1 MTLIRAP
8 QAFRLLEI
16 QCRNIPAN
24 SSLASSSTERTPF
37 SERALQLFDWGHLFD
52 ARNDGVRVGVFKS
65 LSRKPMEKFVFRA
78 CTCVLARTL
87 NLISTWTRWWR
98 NGCAQIKITN
108 QNWSW
113 QSLMK
118 TLRKMMRLTRKAKLS
133 SQTFA
138 FEIDLW
144 TEVVHKDQTQAFC
157 RHLKNE
163 VAPSF
168 RAWALITQLNEL
180 VWLRSFVCHICCPWK
195 VLHGS

>member
-1 MTLIRAP
+1 MKKY
-8 QAFRLLEI
+8 
-16 QCRNIPAN
+16 
-24 SSLASSSTERTPF
+24 SSLASSSTERTSF
-37 SERALQLFDWGHLFD
+37 SERALQFRGAEKKSLD
-52 ARNDGVRVGVFKS
+52 ARNDGARVGVFKS
-65 LSRKPMEKFVFRA
+65 LSRKFMEKFVFRA

-87 NLISTWTRWWR
+87 NLISTSTCWWR
-98 NGCAQIKITN
+98 NGCAQIRITN

-118 TLRKMMRLTRKAKLS
+118 TLRKMMRLTRKAKMS

-163 VAPSF
+163 AAPSF

-195 VLHGS
+195 VHGS